1 MNHCHNTVHEDNA
14 MLLRYDI
21 LTDPDNPDVSQTH
34 VSIIPTPNPTPF
46 GVTYVTPEVLPEGNP
61 FDPAFDPFPKA

>member
-21 LTDPDNPDVSQTH
+21 LTDPTNGASATH
-34 VSIIPTPNPTPF
+34 VTIIPTPNPTPD
-46 GVTYVTPEVLPEGNP
+46 GVEYLTPEVLPEGNP
-61 FDPAFDPFPKA
+61 FDSNFDPFPNA